1 MVKIKKRKTKLD
13 FELIKRLQRIKLEKM
28 EKEQAEI
35 YNLKIFV
42 GLIESEEETDGAL
55 DHDFIT

>member
-13 FELIKRLQRIKLEKM
+13 FELIKRLKRIKLEKM

-35 YNLKIFV
+35 YNLKNFV

>member
-1 MVKIKKRKTKLD
+1 
-13 FELIKRLQRIKLEKM
+13 M

-35 YNLKIFV
+35 YNLKNFV
-42 GLIESEEETDGAL
+42 GLIESEEETGGAL